1 MNTLKKINNIFTT
14 NQKIHIIILIIE
26 MFIGSLTELLGV
38 TLILPVVSIISDISV
53 VHTNKYYS
61 CIYNNLRLTSERQ
74 FVILLLI
81 CLIMVYI
88 VKNVYLMF
96 MYNAQYRFSLE
107 NERVLANRLVR
118 CYMAQPYTFHL
129 EKNVSELQRN
139 IGSDVSMFFGAV
151 LAFMQMLSEI
161 VTCALISIY
170 LLFLDKS
177 ITIGVV
183 SILTVFVF
191 VYFRVFKKRSI
202 ELGLMARRSSLMIG
216 KWVRQAFEGI
226 KEIKLL
232 NREGYFSEQI
242 DYYYGK
248 YADTSRQSSLINVLP
263 RPIFESICVTAL
275 LAVVAIKIS
284 RNINLQYF
292 IPTLSAFAL
301 AAFRLLPSFGRIAT
315 NLNIVS
321 YNKTAI
327 NEIYED
333 LIEIEGLTEEDRR
346 NTVPEEKVRLIN
358 SIKADNIS
366 FKYPNSDQ
374 YVLRNISIEI
384 EKNKSVA
391 FIGPSGAGKTTLAD
405 ILIGVLEPTSGKV
418 KVDDHDVKEL
428 GPNWCAAIGYIPQSI
443 YLIDDTIKNNI
454 IFGLPEDE
462 ADEDK
467 IVMALKK
474 AQLYNFVCNL
484 EKGIDTVIGERGV
497 RLSGGQRQRIGI
509 ARALY
514 NDPEVLVL
522 DEATASLDNET
533 EGAVMEAING
543 LHGDKTMIIIAHRLT
558 TIANCDIV
566 YKVDEGTVVEV
577 ENPNKI

>member
-366 FKYPNSDQ
+366 FKYPNSDR

-454 IFGLPEDE
+454 IFGLPEDD

>member
-1 MNTLKKINNIFTT
+1 MNTLKMINYIFTKK
-14 NQKIHIIILIIE
+14 QKIHLAILMIE
-26 MFIGSLTELLGV
+26 LFVGSLTELLGV
-38 TLILPVVSIISDISV
+38 TLILPVVSIISDVSV

-61 CIYNNLRLTSERQ
+61 YIYNCMGLTSERQ
-74 FVILLLI
+74 FVILLLA
-81 CLIMVYI
+81 CLILVYI
-88 VKNVYLMF
+88 VKNIYIMF

-107 NERVLANRLVR
+107 NERALANRLVR

-129 EKNVSELQRN
+129 EKNVAELQRN
-139 IGSDVSMFFGAV
+139 IGGDVSMFFGAV
-151 LAFMQMLSEI
+151 LAFVQMLSEI
-161 VTCALISIY
+161 VTCVLISIY

-183 SILTVFVF
+183 SILAVFV
-191 VYFRVFKKRSI
+191 VIYFRVFKKRSI
-202 ELGLMARRSSLMIG
+202 ELGLMARRSSVMMG
-216 KWVRQAFEGI
+216 KWIRQAFEGI

-232 NREGYFSEQI
+232 NRERYFSEQI

-248 YADTSRQSSLINVLP
+248 YADTSRKSSLINVLP
-263 RPIFESICVTAL
+263 RPTFESICVTAL

-284 RNINLQYF
+284 RNVNLQYF

-315 NLNIVS
+315 NLNVVS
-321 YNKTAI
+321 YNRTAI

-333 LIEIEGLTEEDRR
+333 LAGIEGLTEIERR
-346 NTVPEEKVRLIN
+346 NTIPEEKVRLIKG
-358 SIKADNIS
+358 IKADNIS
-366 FKYPNSDQ
+366 FKYPNSDK

-384 EKNKSVA
+384 EKNKAVA

-405 ILIGVLEPTSGKV
+405 ILIGILEPTSGRV
-418 KVDDHDVKEL
+418 QVDDCDVKTL
-428 GPNWCAAIGYIPQSI
+428 GSKWCASIGYIPQSI
-443 YLIDDTIKNNI
+443 YLIDDTIRNNI
-454 IFGLPEDE
+454 IFGLTEDE
-462 ADEDK
+462 ANDDK
-467 IVMALKK
+467 IIMALKK
-474 AQLYNFVCNL
+474 AQLYDFVCNL
-484 EKGIDTVIGERGV
+484 EKGIETVIGERGV

-514 NDPEVLVL
+514 NDPDVLVL

-533 EGAVMEAING
+533 ERAVMEAING

-577 ENPNKI
+577 ENPNKT

>member
-14 NQKIHIIILIIE
+14 NQKIHIIILMVE

-139 IGSDVSMFFGAV
+139 VGGDVSMFFGAV

-202 ELGLMARRSSLMIG
+202 ELGLMARRSSVMIG

-263 RPIFESICVTAL
+263 RPTFESICVTAL

-315 NLNIVS
+315 NLNIIS

-366 FKYPNSDQ
+366 FKYPNSDK